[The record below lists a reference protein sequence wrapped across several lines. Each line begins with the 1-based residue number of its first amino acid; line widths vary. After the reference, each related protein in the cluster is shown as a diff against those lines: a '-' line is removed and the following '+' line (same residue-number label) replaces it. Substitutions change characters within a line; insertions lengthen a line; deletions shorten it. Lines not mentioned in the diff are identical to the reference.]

1 MIRFERGSAVGLAD
15 SRRTSGEIITRSGGT
30 VKSLFPMAAIGAD
43 ARRIAEAS
51 AAAWGAIDVALAP
64 VIGARGSAA
73 LYKRS
78 LHLARATY
86 PLLAD
91 AHNAGSEPGDFSV
104 LRTVLSR
111 QTAADAAAAHDALL
125 RIFHDLLA
133 DLVGRSL
140 TRRLLQSAW
149 EPPSSTDG
157 EQDASL

>member
-1 MIRFERGSAVGLAD
+1 MN
-15 SRRTSGEIITRSGGT
+15 
-30 VKSLFPMAAIGAD
+30 SLLPMAAAGAD
-43 ARRIAEAS
+43 ARRIGEAS
-51 AAAWGAIDVALAP
+51 AAVWRAIDAALAP

-78 LHLARATY
+78 LHLARASY

-91 AHNAGSEPGDFSV
+91 VHETGSEAGDFSG

-125 RIFHDLLA
+125 HIFHDLLA
-133 DLVGRSL
+133 ELVGGSL

-149 EPPSSTDG
+149 GPSSSADG
-157 EQDASL
+157 EQDAPL